1 MMRAYLSRLA
11 GAVTLDA
18 STYEGIEADRSVTWQ
33 AAITV
38 LVSSLATG
46 IGATAWFQLTAGAV
60 LTLAAIA
67 LTTWVAW
74 ATLVFQIGS
83 RVLPSP
89 ATDATLGELLRTT
102 GFAAAPGL
110 LQLLALLPSIAT
122 PIFAL
127 TTAWMFAAMVVA
139 IQHAL
144 DYSSTARA
152 IAVCGLAAGLCLVTA
167 ALLALALSR
176 ALS

>member
-1 MMRAYLSRLA
+1 MRAYLYRLS

-18 STYEGIEADRSVTWQ
+18 GTYEGIEGDRSAIWQ
-33 AAITV
+33 AAATV
-38 LVSSLATG
+38 LLSSVATG
-46 IGATAWFQLTAGAV
+46 IGGTAWFHLTAGTV
-60 LTLAAIA
+60 LAIAAIA
-67 LTTWVAW
+67 VTTWVAW

-89 ATDATLGELLRTT
+89 ATDTTLGELLRTT
-102 GFAAAPGL
+102 GFSAAPGL
-110 LQLLALLPSIAT
+110 LQVLALLPSIAA

-139 IQHAL
+139 IRHAL
-144 DYSSTARA
+144 DYTSTGRA

-167 ALLALALSR
+167 ALIGLALST

>member
-1 MMRAYLSRLA
+1 MTAYLYRLI

-18 STYEGIEADRSVTWQ
+18 STYEGIEGDRSAIWQ
-33 AAITV
+33 AAVTV
-38 LVSSLATG
+38 LLSSLATG
-46 IGATAWFQLTAGAV
+46 IGATAWFHLTAGTVLALAV
-60 LTLAAIA
+60 VALA
-67 LTTWVAW
+67 TWIAW

-89 ATDATLGELLRTT
+89 ATDTTLGELLRTT
-102 GFAAAPGL
+102 GFSAAPGL
-110 LQLLALLPSIAT
+110 LQMLALLPSIAG

-127 TTAWMFAAMVVA
+127 TTVWMFAAMVIA
-139 IQHAL
+139 IRHAL

-152 IAVCGLAAGLCLVTA
+152 IAVCGLAAGLCVVTA
-167 ALLALALSR
+167 ALIALALST

>member
-1 MMRAYLSRLA
+1 MYRLS

-18 STYEGIEADRSVTWQ
+18 GTYEGIEGDRSAIWQ
-33 AAITV
+33 AAATV
-38 LVSSLATG
+38 LLSSVATG
-46 IGATAWFQLTAGAV
+46 IGATAWFHLTAGTV
-60 LTLAAIA
+60 LAIAAIA

-89 ATDATLGELLRTT
+89 ATDTTLGELLRTT
-102 GFAAAPGL
+102 GFSAAPGL
-110 LQLLALLPSIAT
+110 LQVLALLPSIAA

-127 TTAWMFAAMVVA
+127 TTVWMFAAKVVA
-139 IQHAL
+139 IRLAL
-144 DYSSTARA
+144 DYTRTGRA

-167 ALLALALSR
+167 ALIGLALST

>member
-1 MMRAYLSRLA
+1 MRAYVYRLS

-18 STYEGIEADRSVTWQ
+18 GTYEGIEGDRSAIWQ
-33 AAITV
+33 AAATV
-38 LVSSLATG
+38 LLSSVATG
-46 IGATAWFQLTAGAV
+46 LGATAWFHLTAGTV
-60 LTLAAIA
+60 LTIAAIA

-89 ATDATLGELLRTT
+89 ATDTTLGELLRTT
-102 GFAAAPGL
+102 GFSAAPGL
-110 LQLLALLPSIAT
+110 LQVLALLPSIAA

-127 TTAWMFAAMVVA
+127 TTVWMFAAMVVA
-139 IQHAL
+139 IRHAL
-144 DYSSTARA
+144 DYTSTGRA

-167 ALLALALSR
+167 ALIGLALST

>member
-1 MMRAYLSRLA
+1 MRDYLYRLS

-18 STYEGIEADRSVTWQ
+18 GTYEGIEADQSATWQ
-33 AAITV
+33 AAVTV
-38 LVSSLATG
+38 LLSSLATG
-46 IGATAWFQLTAGAV
+46 IGATAWFHLTVGTV
-60 LTLAAIA
+60 LALSAIA

-74 ATLVFQIGS
+74 ATLVFQIGA

-89 ATDATLGELLRTT
+89 ATDTTLGELLRTT
-102 GFAAAPGL
+102 GFSTAPGL
-110 LQLLALLPSIAT
+110 LQMLALLPSIAT

-127 TTAWMFAAMVVA
+127 TTAWMFAAMVIA
-139 IQHAL
+139 IRHAL

-152 IAVCGLAAGLCLVTA
+152 IAVCGLAAGLCLLTA
-167 ALLALALSR
+167 ALIALALST

>member
-1 MMRAYLSRLA
+1 MMTYLYRLG

-18 STYEGIEADRSVTWQ
+18 STYEGIEGDRAAIWQ
-33 AAITV
+33 AAVTV
-38 LVSSLATG
+38 LLSSLATG
-46 IGATAWFQLTAGAV
+46 IGATAWFHLTAGTV
-60 LTLAAIA
+60 LGLAAIA

-83 RVLPSP
+83 RVLPSS
-89 ATDATLGELLRTT
+89 ATDTTLGELLRTT
-102 GFAAAPGL
+102 GFSAAPGL
-110 LQLLALLPSIAT
+110 LQVLALLPSIAA
-122 PIFAL
+122 PIFAV

-152 IAVCGLAAGLCLVTA
+152 VAVCALAAGLCLVTA
-167 ALLALALSR
+167 ALIALALST